1 MKEKFARK
9 RFRACSE
16 LIVMRNG
23 EGFKKEKSCL
33 SHKVFKEKLLSFSRC
48 KDNGSGLESQQ
59 KLRYSGG
66 KLKST

>member
-23 EGFKKEKSCL
+23 EGFKKKSCL

-48 KDNGSGLESQQ
+48 KDNGSGLESHQ
-59 KLRYSGG
+59 KL
-66 KLKST
+66 